1 MEEGIS
7 VDKLPLSVVILAKNE
22 EKRIA
27 DCIKSVFGWAGE
39 IIVVDDESS
48 DGTPDIARNLG
59 AVVFTK
65 KMDVEGRHRNRAY
78 SCGKFDWILSLD
90 ADERMQDKLKT
101 EIARAILSNPS
112 EAAFTIPRKNF
123 IGDYW
128 IRGGG
133 LYPSPQIKLFRKDK
147 FKWEEVEVHPRAF
160 LKGGCG
166 HLKNDMLHYTYR
178 DWSDFLRKL
187 DKQTTFEAEKWY
199 KLSLEDPK
207 RARYKMNI
215 LHALWR
221 VMDRFVRTFFA
232 KKGYIDGFTGFM
244 VAYFASLYQ
253 VVSYA
258 KYRERKRRG
267 E

>member
-1 MEEGIS
+1 MNQI
-7 VDKLPLSVVILAKNE
+7 PLSVVILARNE
-22 EKRIA
+22 KERITE
-27 DCIKSVFGWAGE
+27 CIKSVLGWAGE
-39 IIVVDDESS
+39 VIVIDDESS
-48 DGTPDIARNLG
+48 DNTPEIAGSLG

-65 KMDVEGRHRNRAY
+65 KMEVEGAHRNWAY
-78 SCGKFDWILSLD
+78 SRGKFDWILSLD
-90 ADERMQDKLKT
+90 ADERMQDGLKS
-101 EIARAILSNPS
+101 EIKEVLASGPG

-128 IRGGG
+128 IKGGG
-133 LYPSPQIKLFRKDK
+133 LYPSPQIKLFHKNK

-160 LKGGCG
+160 LEGGCG

-178 DWSDFLRKL
+178 DWADFLRKL
-187 DKQTTFEAEKWY
+187 NKQTTFEAAKWY

-207 RARYKMNI
+207 RARRKMNT

-232 KKGYIDGFTGFM
+232 KKGYRDGFTGFM

-253 VVSYA
+253 IVSFA
-258 KYRERKRRG
+258 KYRELKERSG
-267 E
+267 